1 MFETTGQRTF
11 LSNHISSSSS
21 AFQVWTYF
29 TRCVRKQRVIRNEEY
44 DTSWHIWTNL
54 SCKPRPPSDSPPF
67 PIVLPER
74 DNEPNVFGCIHQIT
88 LGYHVLGRFLWVP
101 NLTSNRKN
109 KTDWWLTPQFLAVKL
124 LLTKKMPSVA
134 IGTSLLSLCATLSAM
149 LVTVWVW
156 AQANVVQMK
165 SSELESMVRSDQICC
180 RWSRLDQIKFLYYV
194 NRLRSSNMS
203 SAARRDAGS
212 WSYHQVYVLPAGGNV
227 TRWLD
232 LK

>member
-1 MFETTGQRTF
+1 MKDVW
-11 LSNHISSSSS
+11 NHRQAHVSIKSYILLQLGISSLDI
-21 AFQVWTYF
+21 FYKM
-29 TRCVRKQRVIRNEEY
+29 RKKTTSDSKWRV
-44 DTSWHIWTNL
+44 WHIWTNL

-74 DNEPNVFGCIHQIT
+74 DNEPNVSGCIHQIT
-88 LGYHVLGRFLWVP
+88 LGYHVLGRFLSVP
-101 NLTSNRKN
+101 NLTSKRKN
-109 KTDWWLTPQFLAVKL
+109 ETDWCLTPHFLAVKL

>member
-1 MFETTGQRTF
+1 MKDVW
-11 LSNHISSSSS
+11 NHRPAHVSIKSYILLQLGISSLDIFYKMRKKTTSDSKWRVWHIMTHLDQSELQTKTSKWQPSFSNSS
-21 AFQVWTYF
+21 AWKRQ
-29 TRCVRKQRVIRNEEY
+29 
-44 DTSWHIWTNL
+44 
-54 SCKPRPPSDSPPF
+54 
-67 PIVLPER
+67 
-74 DNEPNVFGCIHQIT
+74 FGCIHQIT

-165 SSELESMVRSDQICC
+165 SSESDSLVRSDPFCC
-180 RWSRLDQIKFLYYV
+180 HWSRLAQIKFNYYV

-212 WSYHQVYVLPAGGNV
+212 WSYHQVYVLPTGGNV